1 MSCFGRTWDDA
12 THLSFARACARTRAH
27 ARTRALVYVCA
38 RACACVCVCVCKFVW
53 VCELVFVYGIVLRR
67 AAIKDRTHVV
77 HRHNV
82 SGGTETTW
90 LIGELSQ
97 YAQPPEFLMA

>member
-1 MSCFGRTWDDA
+1 M
-12 THLSFARACARTRAH
+12 
-27 ARTRALVYVCA
+27 
-38 RACACVCVCVCKFVW
+38 W
-53 VCELVFVYGIVLRR
+53 VCELVIVYGIALRR

-97 YAQPPEFLMA
+97 YAQPPEFFDGMELP